1 MDFIDTAT
9 NTDLGSFPLS
19 AGVATLTATP
29 IGRGIHLYLVIYSGD
44 SHFARSSSYL
54 MVTVAGYS
62 SDTTA
67 STSSSNPV
75 FGQTVM
81 LTATVQPASPS
92 SILPTGSVDF
102 YDETD
107 GIDLGV
113 VPLSSG
119 VATLTTNSLSIG
131 NLTIQVLYLGDLR
144 YDQSVDYLNLTVSMD
159 TTTSQPSVS
168 PHPANIDQPVT
179 IRPNAPGSRIPT
191 GILDFFL
198 ALESSSATVPA
209 GPGPSRLNTAPA
221 SEIARSEAVAP
232 QLRSKVTISLASD
245 ADGASEEFSDLID
258 SGALNDVA
266 VGVAAT
272 LGGASGIKAKKAS
285 QSG

>member
-1 MDFIDTAT
+1 MLQTVPTLNRVQIRADLIASAQPMNSAPKGTWDPEAGYGLINAVTVLNMLAPLAGSPTNTVVGASSTSLAYGQAVTLTATVQPASSGGSGPPTGSVDFIDTAT

-131 NLTIQVLYLGDLR
+131 NLTIQVLYLGDF
-144 YDQSVDYLNLTVSMD
+144 
-159 TTTSQPSVS
+159 
-168 PHPANIDQPVT
+168 AI
-179 IRPNAPGSRIPT
+179 
-191 GILDFFL
+191 
-198 ALESSSATVPA
+198 
-209 GPGPSRLNTAPA
+209 
-221 SEIARSEAVAP
+221 
-232 QLRSKVTISLASD
+232 
-245 ADGASEEFSDLID
+245 
-258 SGALNDVA
+258 
-266 VGVAAT
+266 
-272 LGGASGIKAKKAS
+272 
-285 QSG
+285 

>member
-1 MDFIDTAT
+1 
-9 NTDLGSFPLS
+9 
-19 AGVATLTATP
+19 
-29 IGRGIHLYLVIYSGD
+29 
-44 SHFARSSSYL
+44 
-54 MVTVAGYS
+54 
-62 SDTTA
+62 
-67 STSSSNPV
+67 
-75 FGQTVM
+75 
-81 LTATVQPASPS
+81 
-92 SILPTGSVDF
+92 
-102 YDETD
+102 
-107 GIDLGV
+107 
-113 VPLSSG
+113 
-119 VATLTTNSLSIG
+119 
-131 NLTIQVLYLGDLR
+131 
-144 YDQSVDYLNLTVSMD
+144 MD

-266 VGVAAT
+266 VGVAAHPRWRERYQGEEGFAVR
-272 LGGASGIKAKKAS
+272 LIRASDRFPGALKAADTTGIGTRQTGIPIPQGVGILAPCGEIVKKVADREYR
-285 QSG
+285 GVEVRRVEK